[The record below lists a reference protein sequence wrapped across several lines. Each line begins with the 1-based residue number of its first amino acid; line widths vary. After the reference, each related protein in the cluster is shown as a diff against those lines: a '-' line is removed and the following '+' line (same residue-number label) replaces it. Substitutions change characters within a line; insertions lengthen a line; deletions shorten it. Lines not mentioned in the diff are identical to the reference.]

1 MAKKSDSLAKEKSTM
16 KLAVRSVQF
25 KNITAEEDS
34 YNASRISPATM
45 KPASITV
52 WFKTIKAEEEFQI

>member
-34 YNASRISPATM
+34 YNASRISPA
-45 KPASITV
+45 SITV

>member
-1 MAKKSDSLAKEKSTM
+1 M

-45 KPASITV
+45 KPATMKPASITV